1 MKQATKSFRITEHNF
16 AYLVPIL
23 LGTLFG
29 MCSFIGQHEGKIDTR
44 NALLYVNTLFYIA
57 LFTLLF
63 FAATKIVP
71 RINHHNESLSKPFEA
86 FRKLTMDWSPRSIIT
101 LWCLVTAFWIPYF
114 VAYFPGVYWYDTSW
128 QLMEYYDPSVPF
140 TDHHPFMMTYLYV
153 GFAHIGKA
161 LFNNAIYGLYL
172 LVLVQSLLSTLAIAC
187 TVCYTGKYNTPWKCR
202 FFIAAFLTLFP
213 IIPMMSMSLAKDTF
227 NTPFFVF
234 FSIAFCE
241 LWRTQGEIL
250 KSVSFNVFFILDVL
264 AVSLTKKTGMYIIV
278 LALLLLA
285 CFVVKHWSCKI
296 ATIVLGSVPY
306 LVVGIIVPTFIL
318 PALHIAPG
326 ESNEILAVPMQ
337 QVANVVHDHK
347 DDLSAAEIDKI
358 QQTYHMDIDQLQGA
372 YCWYKADPIKGQE
385 LSSKDVHAL
394 ITTWMKQLVKHPG
407 DMIAGWGGLSV
418 AWFSFNVAS
427 GEERDLSMMLPINN
441 SKHHYQNIEQY
452 IPWTD
457 NTKAGNAIGRFY
469 ADTLSATPIFNII
482 WQKAFW
488 ATILPC
494 AIMFLILR
502 SKKNKLNLLMLNLPM
517 FITMLVLFAGPIS
530 THTEA
535 TRYVLPMLYIIPL
548 FLSLTLKH
556 LSLKNP
562 KSSPDASPTLTHFD
576 SRARFTFEMHHL
588 PAYTAMPVS
597 R

>member
-372 YCWYKADPIKGQE
+372 YCWYRADPIKGQE

-562 KSSPDASPTLTHFD
+562 KSSLRTRVL
-576 SRARFTFEMHHL
+576 R
-588 PAYTAMPVS
+588 
-597 R
+597 

>member
-187 TVCYTGKYNTPWKCR
+187 TVCYTGKFNTPWKCR

-441 SKHHYQNIEQY
+441 SKHHYQSIEQY

-562 KSSPDASPTLTHFD
+562 KSSLRTRVL
-576 SRARFTFEMHHL
+576 R
-588 PAYTAMPVS
+588 
-597 R
+597 

>member
-358 QQTYHMDIDQLQGA
+358 QQTYHMDINQLQGA

-562 KSSPDASPTLTHFD
+562 KSSLRTRVL
-576 SRARFTFEMHHL
+576 R
-588 PAYTAMPVS
+588 
-597 R
+597 

>member
-187 TVCYTGKYNTPWKCR
+187 TVCYTGKYNIPWKCR
-202 FFIAAFLTLFP
+202 FFIAVFLTFFP

-562 KSSPDASPTLTHFD
+562 KSSLRTRVL
-576 SRARFTFEMHHL
+576 R
-588 PAYTAMPVS
+588 
-597 R
+597 

>member
-1 MKQATKSFRITEHNF
+1 MKQAAKSFRITEHNF

-202 FFIAAFLTLFP
+202 FFIAAFLTFFP

-562 KSSPDASPTLTHFD
+562 KSSLRTRVL
-576 SRARFTFEMHHL
+576 R
-588 PAYTAMPVS
+588 
-597 R
+597 

>member
-1 MKQATKSFRITEHNF
+1 
-16 AYLVPIL
+16 
-23 LGTLFG
+23 
-29 MCSFIGQHEGKIDTR
+29 
-44 NALLYVNTLFYIA
+44 
-57 LFTLLF
+57 
-63 FAATKIVP
+63 
-71 RINHHNESLSKPFEA
+71 
-86 FRKLTMDWSPRSIIT
+86 
-101 LWCLVTAFWIPYF
+101 
-114 VAYFPGVYWYDTSW
+114 
-128 QLMEYYDPSVPF
+128 
-140 TDHHPFMMTYLYV
+140 
-153 GFAHIGKA
+153 
-161 LFNNAIYGLYL
+161 
-172 LVLVQSLLSTLAIAC
+172 
-187 TVCYTGKYNTPWKCR
+187 
-202 FFIAAFLTLFP
+202 
-213 IIPMMSMSLAKDTF
+213 
-227 NTPFFVF
+227 
-234 FSIAFCE
+234 
-241 LWRTQGEIL
+241 
-250 KSVSFNVFFILDVL
+250 
-264 AVSLTKKTGMYIIV
+264 MYIIV

-347 DDLSAAEIDKI
+347 DDLGAAEIDKI

-385 LSSKDVHAL
+385 LSSEDVHAL
-394 ITTWMKQLVKHPG
+394 ITTWMKQLVRHPG

-427 GEERDLSMMLPINN
+427 GEEQDLSMMLPINN

-488 ATILPC
+488 ATILPF

-556 LSLKNP
+556 LPEES
-562 KSSPDASPTLTHFD
+562 
-576 SRARFTFEMHHL
+576 
-588 PAYTAMPVS
+588 
-597 R
+597 

>member
-1 MKQATKSFRITEHNF
+1 LKQATKSFRITEHNF

-44 NALLYVNTLFYIA
+44 NAMLYVNTLFYIA

-562 KSSPDASPTLTHFD
+562 KSSLRTRVL
-576 SRARFTFEMHHL
+576 R
-588 PAYTAMPVS
+588 
-597 R
+597 

>member
-502 SKKNKLNLLMLNLPM
+502 SKKNKLNLLMLNLPI

-562 KSSPDASPTLTHFD
+562 KSSLRTRVL
-576 SRARFTFEMHHL
+576 R
-588 PAYTAMPVS
+588 
-597 R
+597 

>member
-1 MKQATKSFRITEHNF
+1 
-16 AYLVPIL
+16 
-23 LGTLFG
+23 

-358 QQTYHMDIDQLQGA
+358 QQIYHMDIDQLQGA

-562 KSSPDASPTLTHFD
+562 KSSLRTRVL
-576 SRARFTFEMHHL
+576 R
-588 PAYTAMPVS
+588 
-597 R
+597 

>member
-358 QQTYHMDIDQLQGA
+358 QQAYHMDIDQLQGA

-385 LSSKDVHAL
+385 LSSEDVHAL

-562 KSSPDASPTLTHFD
+562 KSSLRTRVL
-576 SRARFTFEMHHL
+576 R
-588 PAYTAMPVS
+588 
-597 R
+597 

>member
-427 GEERDLSMMLPINN
+427 EEERDLSMMLPINN

-562 KSSPDASPTLTHFD
+562 KSSLRTRVL
-576 SRARFTFEMHHL
+576 R
-588 PAYTAMPVS
+588 
-597 R
+597 

>member
-1 MKQATKSFRITEHNF
+1 
-16 AYLVPIL
+16 
-23 LGTLFG
+23 

-285 CFVVKHWSCKI
+285 CLVVKHWSCKI

-562 KSSPDASPTLTHFD
+562 KSSLRTRVL
-576 SRARFTFEMHHL
+576 R
-588 PAYTAMPVS
+588 
-597 R
+597 

>member
-1 MKQATKSFRITEHNF
+1 MKQTTKSSRITEHNF
-16 AYLVPIL
+16 AYLLPIL

-187 TVCYTGKYNTPWKCR
+187 TVCYTGKYNIPWKCR
-202 FFIAAFLTLFP
+202 FFIAAFLTFFP

-306 LVVGIIVPTFIL
+306 LVVGVIVPTFIL

-337 QVANVVHDHK
+337 QVANVVHNHK
-347 DDLSAAEIDKI
+347 DDLSVAEIDEI
-358 QQTYHMDIDQLQGA
+358 QQIYHTDIGQLQDA

-385 LSSKDVHAL
+385 LSSEDVHAL
-394 ITTWMKQLVKHPG
+394 ITTWMKQLVRHPG

-427 GEERDLSMMLPINN
+427 GEEQDLSMMLPINN

-488 ATILPC
+488 ATILPF

-556 LSLKNP
+556 LPEES
-562 KSSPDASPTLTHFD
+562 
-576 SRARFTFEMHHL
+576 
-588 PAYTAMPVS
+588 
-597 R
+597 

>member
-394 ITTWMKQLVKHPG
+394 ITTWMKQLVKYPG

-562 KSSPDASPTLTHFD
+562 KSSLRTRVL
-576 SRARFTFEMHHL
+576 R
-588 PAYTAMPVS
+588 
-597 R
+597 

>member
-187 TVCYTGKYNTPWKCR
+187 TACYTGKYNTPWKCC

-562 KSSPDASPTLTHFD
+562 KSSLRTRVL
-576 SRARFTFEMHHL
+576 R
-588 PAYTAMPVS
+588 
-597 R
+597 

>member
-1 MKQATKSFRITEHNF
+1 
-16 AYLVPIL
+16 
-23 LGTLFG
+23 

-187 TVCYTGKYNTPWKCR
+187 TVCYTGKSNIPWKCR
-202 FFIAAFLTLFP
+202 FFIAAFLTFFP

-347 DDLSAAEIDKI
+347 DDLGAAEIDKI

-488 ATILPC
+488 STILPF

-562 KSSPDASPTLTHFD
+562 KSSLRTRVL
-576 SRARFTFEMHHL
+576 R
-588 PAYTAMPVS
+588 
-597 R
+597 

>member
-114 VAYFPGVYWYDTSW
+114 VAYFPGVYWYDTFW

-562 KSSPDASPTLTHFD
+562 KSSLRTRVL
-576 SRARFTFEMHHL
+576 R
-588 PAYTAMPVS
+588 
-597 R
+597 

>member
-562 KSSPDASPTLTHFD
+562 KSSLRTRVL
-576 SRARFTFEMHHL
+576 R
-588 PAYTAMPVS
+588 
-597 R
+597 

>member
-128 QLMEYYDPSVPF
+128 QLMEYYEPSVPF

-562 KSSPDASPTLTHFD
+562 KSSLRTRVL
-576 SRARFTFEMHHL
+576 R
-588 PAYTAMPVS
+588 
-597 R
+597 

>member
-318 PALHIAPG
+318 PALRIAPG

-562 KSSPDASPTLTHFD
+562 KSSLRTRVL
-576 SRARFTFEMHHL
+576 R
-588 PAYTAMPVS
+588 
-597 R
+597 

>member
-202 FFIAAFLTLFP
+202 FFIAAFLTHFP

-562 KSSPDASPTLTHFD
+562 KSSLRTRVL
-576 SRARFTFEMHHL
+576 R
-588 PAYTAMPVS
+588 
-597 R
+597 

>member
-187 TVCYTGKYNTPWKCR
+187 TVCYTGKFNTPWKCR

-285 CFVVKHWSCKI
+285 CFVVRHWSCKI

-562 KSSPDASPTLTHFD
+562 KSSLRTRVL
-576 SRARFTFEMHHL
+576 R
-588 PAYTAMPVS
+588 
-597 R
+597 

>member
-394 ITTWMKQLVKHPG
+394 ITTWMKQLVRHPG

-427 GEERDLSMMLPINN
+427 GEEQDLSMMLPINN

-562 KSSPDASPTLTHFD
+562 KSSLRTRVL
-576 SRARFTFEMHHL
+576 R
-588 PAYTAMPVS
+588 
-597 R
+597 

>member
-63 FAATKIVP
+63 FAATKKVP

-562 KSSPDASPTLTHFD
+562 KSSLRTRVL
-576 SRARFTFEMHHL
+576 R
-588 PAYTAMPVS
+588 
-597 R
+597 

>member
-71 RINHHNESLSKPFEA
+71 RINHHNESLSKPFEV

-562 KSSPDASPTLTHFD
+562 KSSLRTRVL
-576 SRARFTFEMHHL
+576 R
-588 PAYTAMPVS
+588 
-597 R
+597 

>member
-1 MKQATKSFRITEHNF
+1 
-16 AYLVPIL
+16 
-23 LGTLFG
+23 

-385 LSSKDVHAL
+385 SSSKDVHAL

-562 KSSPDASPTLTHFD
+562 KSSLRTRVL
-576 SRARFTFEMHHL
+576 R
-588 PAYTAMPVS
+588 
-597 R
+597 

>member
-86 FRKLTMDWSPRSIIT
+86 FRKLTMGWSPRSIIT

-562 KSSPDASPTLTHFD
+562 KSSLRTRVL
-576 SRARFTFEMHHL
+576 R
-588 PAYTAMPVS
+588 
-597 R
+597 

>member
-1 MKQATKSFRITEHNF
+1 MKQTAKSFRITEHNF

-187 TVCYTGKYNTPWKCR
+187 TVCYTGKYNIPWKCR
-202 FFIAAFLTLFP
+202 FFIAAFLTFFP

-337 QVANVVHDHK
+337 QVANVVHAHK
-347 DDLSAAEIDKI
+347 DDLGVAEIGKI
-358 QQTYHMDIDQLQGA
+358 QQTYHMGIDQLQDA

-385 LSSKDVHAL
+385 LSSEDVHAL
-394 ITTWMKQLVKHPG
+394 ITTWIKQLVKHPG

-427 GEERDLSMMLPINN
+427 GEEQDLSMMLPINN

-488 ATILPC
+488 ATILPF

-562 KSSPDASPTLTHFD
+562 KSSLRTRVL
-576 SRARFTFEMHHL
+576 R
-588 PAYTAMPVS
+588 
-597 R
+597 

>member
-114 VAYFPGVYWYDTSW
+114 VAYFPGIYWYDTSW

-562 KSSPDASPTLTHFD
+562 KSSLRTRVL
-576 SRARFTFEMHHL
+576 R
-588 PAYTAMPVS
+588 
-597 R
+597 

>member
-1 MKQATKSFRITEHNF
+1 
-16 AYLVPIL
+16 
-23 LGTLFG
+23 

-306 LVVGIIVPTFIL
+306 LVVGIIVPIFIL

-562 KSSPDASPTLTHFD
+562 KSSLRTRVL
-576 SRARFTFEMHHL
+576 R
-588 PAYTAMPVS
+588 
-597 R
+597 

>member
-29 MCSFIGQHEGKIDTR
+29 MCSFIGQHEGKSDTR

-57 LFTLLF
+57 LFALLF

-264 AVSLTKKTGMYIIV
+264 VVSLTKKTGMYIIV

-347 DDLSAAEIDKI
+347 DDLGAAEIDKI

-385 LSSKDVHAL
+385 LSSEDVHAL

-457 NTKAGNAIGRFY
+457 NTKAGNVIGRFY

-556 LSLKNP
+556 LPEES
-562 KSSPDASPTLTHFD
+562 
-576 SRARFTFEMHHL
+576 
-588 PAYTAMPVS
+588 
-597 R
+597 

>member
-71 RINHHNESLSKPFEA
+71 RINHHTESLSKPFEA

-562 KSSPDASPTLTHFD
+562 KSSLRTRVL
-576 SRARFTFEMHHL
+576 R
-588 PAYTAMPVS
+588 
-597 R
+597 

>member
-101 LWCLVTAFWIPYF
+101 LWCLVMAFWIPYF

-562 KSSPDASPTLTHFD
+562 KSSLRTRVL
-576 SRARFTFEMHHL
+576 R
-588 PAYTAMPVS
+588 
-597 R
+597 

>member
-264 AVSLTKKTGMYIIV
+264 AVSLKKKTGMYIIV

-562 KSSPDASPTLTHFD
+562 KSSLRTRVL
-576 SRARFTFEMHHL
+576 R
-588 PAYTAMPVS
+588 
-597 R
+597 

>member
-562 KSSPDASPTLTHFD
+562 KLSLRTRVL
-576 SRARFTFEMHHL
+576 R
-588 PAYTAMPVS
+588 
-597 R
+597 

>member
-71 RINHHNESLSKPFEA
+71 RINHHNESLSKPFGA

-337 QVANVVHDHK
+337 QVANVVHNHK
-347 DDLSAAEIDKI
+347 DDLSVAEIDEI
-358 QQTYHMDIDQLQGA
+358 QQIYHMDIGQLQDA

-385 LSSKDVHAL
+385 LSSEDVHAL
-394 ITTWMKQLVKHPG
+394 ITTWMKQLVRHPG

-427 GEERDLSMMLPINN
+427 GEEQDLSMMLPINN

-488 ATILPC
+488 ATILPF

-556 LSLKNP
+556 LPEES
-562 KSSPDASPTLTHFD
+562 
-576 SRARFTFEMHHL
+576 
-588 PAYTAMPVS
+588 
-597 R
+597 

>member
-140 TDHHPFMMTYLYV
+140 TDHHPFMMTYLYI

-562 KSSPDASPTLTHFD
+562 KSSLRTRVL
-576 SRARFTFEMHHL
+576 R
-588 PAYTAMPVS
+588 
-597 R
+597 

>member
-347 DDLSAAEIDKI
+347 NDLSAAEIDKI

-562 KSSPDASPTLTHFD
+562 KSSLRTRVL
-576 SRARFTFEMHHL
+576 R
-588 PAYTAMPVS
+588 
-597 R
+597 